1 VGQVVSQP
9 LRPGARW
16 RFVGRQRH
24 LDQLTDAYETAKAGR
39 AATVHV
45 HGNSG
50 IGKTALVRHFL
61 EQLRAD
67 EENVVVLSGR
77 CYERESVPYKALD
90 SIVDR
95 LSRYLRGL
103 APLEAEVLL
112 PRDVRALGR
121 LFPMLGE
128 VDAVGR
134 ASERGVEIRDSQEL
148 RRRGFAA
155 FRELIGRLSDQGPV
169 VLFID
174 DLQWGDDDSIVL
186 LSELMRPPD
195 APAIL
200 LILCYRSEEET
211 SSTTLR
217 ALFSRRDAA
226 SPDVDVR
233 DLEVGEMGQNEAR
246 QLAMNLLDDEDGRA
260 RDLAETIAQESHG
273 SPFFLDALVRHWQ
286 SAGRPQPAQMQS
298 KPGETPSLTPQPT
311 VESLIV
317 DRIAGL
323 SPAARRLVEI
333 LAVFGQPLQVSL
345 ASRAA
350 DLEEEELGAM
360 AALRVGRLT
369 RTRFT
374 DRGDEMEVY
383 HDRIRETVLALL
395 SPLSFTAHHKRLAS
409 VLEDA
414 DWTDSETLAWHFS
427 EAGDRER
434 AADYAVRAADRARE
448 AMAFDRAARLYRF
461 ALAKGEAGDNARA
474 SGIQLRL
481 GDVLAGAGR
490 GYEAASAYLAAAQ
503 GALVAEQLELKRRAA
518 DQLFRSGYM
527 NEGYDV
533 MGSVLDALGMKL
545 ARTPVRAQLSFLR
558 QRVQVRL
565 GGLRFH
571 ERDRTQISAEELVR
585 VDACWSV
592 AIGLGL
598 VDAIRG
604 ADFQARHLL
613 LALKAGDPLRIARAL
628 AVELP
633 YASLGG
639 PRTRRRTERLAAV
652 AEQVV
657 ARVSDPSAVALLAL
671 AKGTAAFFQGRWR
684 AARELLDRAAAI
696 LREECTG
703 VAWELN
709 AANFYLVLA
718 LFYLGEVREL
728 RIRVPSLLKEAEER
742 DDLTGT
748 TNLRTR
754 VSYLVSLADDEPEHA
769 RAEVQAGMARWP
781 RQTFH
786 SQHSWE
792 MYAQGE
798 IQLYEGH
805 SVQAWDQVSGSWP
818 ALKRSVLLR
827 IQNVR
832 IESYYLRARCALG
845 ASIAPATRPDQGR
858 ALRRAAWQDFGRL
871 ARENSPWAAAMA
883 DLVGAATALADGH
896 HDSALSRLRAAEE
909 AFGAL
914 DMPLYGA
921 VAKRRRGALIG
932 GSDGRMLV
940 QEADAWMTAQ
950 TIRNP
955 ARLTAMIAPGPFDP
969 ASEIEPDLGRH

>member
-1 VGQVVSQP
+1 M
-9 LRPGARW
+9 
-16 RFVGRQRH
+16 
-24 LDQLTDAYETAKAGR
+24 
-39 AATVHV
+39 
-45 HGNSG
+45 
-50 IGKTALVRHFL
+50 GKTALVRRFL
-61 EQLRAD
+61 EQLRAN
-67 EENVVVLSGR
+67 EEDVVVLSGR

-90 SIVDR
+90 SVVDR
-95 LSRYLRGL
+95 LTRYLRGL
-103 APLEAEVLL
+103 SELEAEVLL
-112 PRDVRALGR
+112 PRDVRALAR

-128 VDAVGR
+128 VEAVGR

-169 VLFID
+169 VMFID

-186 LSELMRPPD
+186 LTELMRPPD

-211 SSTTLR
+211 SSATLR

-226 SPDVDVR
+226 SPEVDVR
-233 DLEVGEMGQNEAR
+233 DLEVGEMGQSEAR
-246 QLAMNLLDDEDGRA
+246 QLAMSLLKDDDGRS

-286 SAGRPQPAQMQS
+286 SPGRPQTAPPPS
-298 KPGETPSLTPQPT
+298 KTDGTPPFRPQPT

-360 AALRVGRLT
+360 AALRVERLT

-383 HDRIRETVLALL
+383 HERIRETVLALL
-395 SPLSFTAHHKRLAS
+395 SPPALKAYHRRLATA
-409 VLEDA
+409 LEEV
-414 DWTDSETLAWHFS
+414 DWADSETLAWHFS
-427 EAGDRER
+427 EAGDRDR
-434 AADYAVRAADRARE
+434 ATNYAVRAADRARE
-448 AMAFDRAARLYRF
+448 AMAFDRAARLYRS
-461 ALAKGEAGDNARA
+461 ALAMGEAGDNERT
-474 SGIQLRL
+474 SGIQMRL

-490 GYEAASAYLAAAQ
+490 GYEAAVAYLAAAR

-527 NEGYDV
+527 NEGYGV

-545 ARTPVRAQLSFLR
+545 AGTPVQARLSFLR
-558 QRVQVRL
+558 QRVLVRL
-565 GGLRFH
+565 SGLRFH
-571 ERDRTQISAEELVR
+571 ERDRSQISAEELVR

-671 AKGTAAFFQGRWR
+671 AKGAASFFQGRWR
-684 AARELLDRAAAI
+684 TTRELLDRAEAI
-696 LREECTG
+696 LREKCTG

-728 RIRVPSLLKEAEER
+728 RVRVPSLLKQAEER
-742 DDLTGT
+742 DDLAGT

-754 VSYLVSLADDEPEHA
+754 VSYLVSLADDEPAHA
-769 RAEVQAGMARWP
+769 RADVQEGMARWP

-792 MYAQGE
+792 LYAQGE
-798 IQLYEGH
+798 IHLYEGH
-805 SVQAWDQVSGSWP
+805 GVQAWDLVSRTWP
-818 ALKRSVLLR
+818 ALRRSALLR

-845 ASIAPATRPDQGR
+845 ASLDPATRPDQR
-858 ALRRAAWQDFGRL
+858 TVLRRCAWRDIGRL
-871 ARENSPWAAAMA
+871 ARENSPWATAVS
-883 DLVGAATALADGH
+883 DLVGAAAALAEGH
-896 HDSALSRLRAAEE
+896 RDSALSRLRTAED
-909 AFGAL
+909 AFSTL
-914 DMPLYGA
+914 DMPLHGA
-921 VAKRRRGALIG
+921 VAKRRRGALID
-932 GSDGRMLV
+932 GSDGRVLV
-940 QEADAWMTAQ
+940 EEADAWMSAQ
-950 TIRNP
+950 TIRSP
-955 ARLTAMIAPGPFDP
+955 AKFAAMLAPGP
-969 ASEIEPDLGRH
+969 SEFADVRNRT

>member
-1 VGQVVSQP
+1 M
-9 LRPGARW
+9 
-16 RFVGRQRH
+16 
-24 LDQLTDAYETAKAGR
+24 LD
-39 AATVHV
+39 
-45 HGNSG
+45 
-50 IGKTALVRHFL
+50 
-61 EQLRAD
+61 
-67 EENVVVLSGR
+67 
-77 CYERESVPYKALD
+77 
-90 SIVDR
+90 
-95 LSRYLRGL
+95 
-103 APLEAEVLL
+103 
-112 PRDVRALGR
+112 
-121 LFPMLGE
+121 E
-128 VDAVGR
+128 VDAVAR

-155 FRELIGRLSDQGPV
+155 FRELIGRLSDQGPL

-174 DLQWGDDDSIVL
+174 DLQWGDADSIVL
-186 LSELMRPPD
+186 LTELMLPPEP
-195 APAIL
+195 PAIL

-211 SSTTLR
+211 SSATLR
-217 ALFSRRDAA
+217 ALFSRRDTA
-226 SPDVDVR
+226 SPEVDVR
-233 DLEVGEMGQNEAR
+233 DLEVGELGQSEAR
-246 QLAMNLLDDEDGRA
+246 ELAMNLLKDEDGRS

-273 SPFFLDALVRHWQ
+273 SPFFLDALVRHWRTPGQ
-286 SAGRPQPAQMQS
+286 LQTAPAQ
-298 KPGETPSLTPQPT
+298 PRIDDTPSLRPQPT

-323 SPAARRLVEI
+323 SPASRRLVEI
-333 LAVFGQPLQVSL
+333 LAVFGQPLPVSL

-360 AALRVGRLT
+360 AALRVGRLM

-383 HDRIRETVLALL
+383 HDRIRETVLARL
-395 SPLSFTAHHKRLAS
+395 SPPVLKAYHARLAT

-414 DWTDSETLAWHFS
+414 DWTDSETLAAHFA
-427 EAGDRER
+427 EAGNRER
-434 AADYAVRAADRARE
+434 AAHYAVRAADRARE
-448 AMAFDRAARLYRF
+448 ALAFDRAARLYRF
-461 ALAKGEAGDNARA
+461 ALTLGEAADN
-474 SGIQLRL
+474 SSTSSIQMRL

-490 GYEAASAYLAAAQ
+490 GYESASAYLAAAQ
-503 GALVAEQLELKRRAA
+503 GALVTERLELKRRAA

-533 MGSVLDALGMKL
+533 MRSVLDALGMKL
-545 ARTPVRAQLSFLR
+545 AGTPVRAQLSFLR

-565 GGLRFH
+565 GGLQFQ

-633 YASLGG
+633 YASLAG

-671 AKGTAAFFQGRWR
+671 AKGTASFFQGRWR
-684 AARELLDRAAAI
+684 TAHDLLDRAEAI
-696 LREECTG
+696 LREKCTG
-703 VAWELN
+703 VAWERD

-728 RIRVPSLLKEAEER
+728 RVRVPSLLKEAEER
-742 DDLTGT
+742 DDRTGT

-754 VSYLVSLADDEPEHA
+754 VSYLVSLADDEPERA
-769 RAEVQAGMARWP
+769 RAEVREGMARWP

-792 MYAQGE
+792 LYAQGE
-798 IQLYEGH
+798 IQLYEG
-805 SVQAWDQVSGSWP
+805 SCVPAWDQVCRIWP

-832 IESYYLRARCALG
+832 IESHYLRARCALG
-845 ASIAPATRPDQGR
+845 ASLDPASAPDQR
-858 ALRRAAWQDFGRL
+858 AGLRRAAWRDISRL
-871 ARENSPWAAAMA
+871 ARENSPWAKAVA
-883 DLVGAATALADGH
+883 DLIGASASLAEGQ
-896 HDSALSRLRAAEE
+896 HDSALSRLHAAED
-909 AFGAL
+909 AFSTL
-914 DMPLYGA
+914 DMPLHGA

-932 GSDGRMLV
+932 GSDGRALV
-940 QEADAWMTAQ
+940 EEADAWMSAQ
-950 TIRNP
+950 TIRSP
-955 ARLTAMIAPGPFDP
+955 AKFAAMLAPGPFDS
-969 ASEIEPDLGRH
+969 AEVRNRI